1 MRICEEYP
9 LADNALCPMQVR
21 SVQPGNVQNLL
32 ASYEKNVPDM
42 LEITVVPDRGV
53 CPINS
58 ACVLLYEGC
67 HSFGVTHAAVDF
79 TVTCSIC
86 HGMPWCCLDYALADI
101 LFVKRN

>member
-53 CPINS
+53 YPMNS
-58 ACVLLYEGC
+58 SYLLLYEGW
-67 HSFGVTHAAVDF
+67 HSFGVLWF
-79 TVTCSIC
+79 SLTCNIS
-86 HGMPWCCLDYALADI
+86 HGMPWCCLVGGLSDI